1 MHDQIEAHLFV
12 QSIGD
17 IKKKSLTMDPEVFLV
32 LGLSLLVFL
41 VLSVLENGS
50 VTESIFCHINSLVSH
65 PIN

>member
-1 MHDQIEAHLFV
+1 
-12 QSIGD
+12 
-17 IKKKSLTMDPEVFLV
+17 MDPEVFLV